1 MGRVRSLPTVSIV
14 IPASGA
20 GASLPA
26 ALRAVHDQTYPNIVD
41 VIVAAADD
49 DSAKAATASGATTV
63 PNPQGRTPTG
73 LNRAIA
79 RSAGDVVVRVD
90 ARSIIPENYVAQIV
104 EALAE
109 TGADNVGGMQVPV
122 GRTFSERPIAAAM
135 RSRAGA
141 GGARYRVG
149 GERGPTD
156 TVYLGAFRRETLE
169 RLGGFDERYER
180 HQDYEL
186 NQRIRDQGG
195 VVWFDPELRVEYRPR
210 SSLKALARQYYDF
223 GKWKRRF
230 ARDHPGTLLMRQKA
244 PPTLVPILALS
255 LAGSLL
261 WRPLL
266 LLPASYA
273 AALIAAG
280 LTQLRTAG
288 PAALGAPAALA
299 TMHLAWGLGF
309 LVGQTKERQNESSR

>member
-1 MGRVRSLPTVSIV
+1 M

-26 ALRAVHDQTYPNIVD
+26 ALRAVHDQTYPSIVD
-41 VIVAAADD
+41 VIAATADH
-49 DSAKAATASGATTV
+49 DSAKAATAGGATAV

-90 ARSIIPENYVAQIV
+90 ARSIIPEDYVARVV
-104 EALAE
+104 EVLAK

-122 GRTFSERPIAAAM
+122 GRTLSERAIAAAM

-149 GERGPTD
+149 GEAGPTD

-186 NQRIRDQGG
+186 NQRVRDQGG

-244 PPTLVPILALS
+244 PPTLVPLLALS
-255 LAGSLL
+255 LAGSPL

-266 LLPASYA
+266 FLPACYA

-309 LVGQTKERQNESSR
+309 LTGQAGER

>member
-1 MGRVRSLPTVSIV
+1 MASPPAVSIV

-41 VIVAAADD
+41 VIVAAADN
-49 DSAKAATASGATTV
+49 DSASAARTGRATTI
-63 PNPQGRTPTG
+63 PNPQRRTPAG

-79 RSAGDVVVRVD
+79 RSTGDVVVRVD
-90 ARSIIPENYVAQIV
+90 ARSIIPDDYVVRVV
-104 EALAE
+104 EALTE
-109 TGADNVGGMQVPV
+109 TGADNVGGMQIPI
-122 GRTFSERPIAAAM
+122 GHTFPERAIAAAM

-149 GERGPTD
+149 GESGPAD
-156 TVYLGAFRRETLE
+156 TVYLGAFRRATLE

-186 NQRIRDQGG
+186 NQRIREQGG

-210 SSLKALARQYYDF
+210 CSLKALARQYYDF

-244 PPTLVPILALS
+244 PPTLVPLLALS

-273 AALIAAG
+273 AALITSG
-280 LTQLRTAG
+280 LAQLRTAG
-288 PAALGAPAALA
+288 SAALGVPAALA

-309 LVGQTKERQNESSR
+309 LVGQTSER